1 MSPSRVTRNLG
12 QVARRVPFGPRS
24 CHPTQPLRAGRQP
37 RVIAAGVAFTV
48 AGALALPA
56 TAHAAAYRY
65 WTYWSGAAGTWSF
78 ATMGP
83 AQSLPPDGSVEGWR
97 FAVTSES
104 GSPEDA
110 PRVEPSFRAICDG
123 TPAVAGNKRIALV
136 VDFGL
141 ADDAPAGEVPGA
153 PVTTCVSIAT
163 DATGY
168 QVLRSALEVRVGD
181 NGLVCDIDGY
191 PRSECAAIVEN
202 EAPDEDAEAVVS
214 DVVTDAGADP
224 DAPSAADAADSPVPV
239 IVGIA
244 ITGALAIA
252 AVVVRR
258 RRT

>member
-1 MSPSRVTRNLG
+1 M
-12 QVARRVPFGPRS
+12 
-24 CHPTQPLRAGRQP
+24 
-37 RVIAAGVAFTV
+37 IAAGMAFTV

-65 WTYWSGAAGTWSF
+65 WTYWSGAGGTWSF

-83 AQSLPPDGSVEGWR
+83 AQSLPADGSVEGWR

-123 TPAVAGNKRIALV
+123 TPAVAGNKRVALV

-141 ADDAPAGEVPGA
+141 ADDAPAGEQPGA

-181 NGLVCDIDGY
+181 DGLVCDIDGY

-202 EAPDEDAEAVVS
+202 EARDENPDEAPDENPEAVVA

-224 DAPSAADAADSPVPV
+224 DAPSAADAADSPVPLM
-239 IVGIA
+239 IGIA
-244 ITGALAIA
+244 IAGALAMA